1 VADEETQVTEPAGQ
15 RARGPVTI
23 AHIAET
29 AGVSVPTVSKVLNG
43 RSGVSD
49 QTRARVEELIEQYGY
64 RKPPAKG
71 NDTLE
76 LVFAELAGMPAVEI
90 IRGVEQVA
98 RKYRFGV
105 VISESGPGPTAAAGA
120 VDDLIERRPR
130 AVLAV
135 GRLSEAE
142 RDLLKTRGIPFVI
155 LDPAGD
161 LPDDVPFVGATDFRG
176 GQVATRHLLKL
187 GHRRI
192 ALLTEPEHLPCHARL
207 AGFHSALQEAGIPA
221 QPDLVVTA
229 ALTREAGYTAAAGL
243 LARGG
248 TDRPTAVFASSD
260 LQALGVY
267 RAARE
272 AGLRVPEDLSVVG
285 FDDLPVGAWV
295 DPPLTTV
302 HRPLAEMAAAAAEL
316 AVSLGRGEQPAQT
329 GVEMA
334 TTLTVRES
342 TAPPAA
348 GTEA

>member
-1 VADEETQVTEPAGQ
+1 VTELGGQ
-15 RARGPVTI
+15 RGSGPVTI

-49 QTRARVEELIEQYGY
+49 QTRARIEELIEQYGY
-64 RKPPAKG
+64 RKPAPKG
-71 NDTLE
+71 NDILE
-76 LVFAELAGMPAVEI
+76 LVFHELAGMQAVEV
-90 IRGVEQVA
+90 IRSVEQVA
-98 RKYRFGV
+98 RKHRFGV
-105 VISESGPGPTAAAGA
+105 VISEAGPGAAATA
-120 VDDLIERRPR
+120 VDDLVERRPR

-135 GRLSEAE
+135 ARLSESE
-142 RDLLKTRGIPFVI
+142 RDLLRTRGIPFLV
-155 LDPAGD
+155 LDPATD

-176 GQVATRHLLKL
+176 GQLATTHLLKL

-192 ALLTEPEHLPCHARL
+192 ALLTETAQLPCRARQ
-207 AGFHSALQEAGIPA
+207 AGFQSALQTAGIPA
-221 QPDLVVTA
+221 DPELMIDVP
-229 ALTREAGYTAAAGL
+229 LTREDGYAAALGL
-243 LARGG
+243 LALP
-248 TDRPTAVFASSD
+248 DRPTAIFASSD

-316 AVSLGRGEQPAQT
+316 ALSLGRGEEPAQI

-334 TTLTVRES
+334 TTFTVRQS
-342 TAPPAA
+342 TSAPRSA
-348 GTEA
+348 G

>member
-1 VADEETQVTEPAGQ
+1 VTEPEGQ
-15 RARGPVTI
+15 RERGPVTI

-29 AGVSVPTVSKVLNG
+29 AGVSAPTVSKVLNG
-43 RSGVSD
+43 RSGVSE
-49 QTRARVEELIEQYGY
+49 QTRARVEDLIEQYGY
-64 RKPPAKG
+64 RKPPVKS

-76 LVFAELAGMPAVEI
+76 LVFHELAGMQAVEI
-90 IRGVEQVA
+90 IRGAEQVA
-98 RKYRFGV
+98 RKRRFGV
-105 VISESGPGPTAAAGA
+105 VISESGPGPTAGGVA
-120 VDDLIERRPR
+120 DLVERRPR

-135 GRLSEAE
+135 ARLSETE
-142 RDLLKTRGIPFVI
+142 RDLLRTRGIPFLV
-155 LDPAGD
+155 LDPATE

-176 GQVATRHLLKL
+176 GQMATRHLIGL

-192 ALLTEPEHLPCHARL
+192 ALLTESEQLSCRARL
-207 AGFHSALQEAGIPA
+207 AGFHSAMQAAALPVEPR
-221 QPDLVVTA
+221 LVVDA
-229 ALTREAGYTAAAGL
+229 ALTREGGYTATAGL
-243 LARGG
+243 LARP
-248 TDRPTAVFASSD
+248 DRPTAVFASSD

-302 HRPLAEMAAAAAEL
+302 HRPLAEMAAAATEL
-316 AVSLGRGEQPAQT
+316 VLNLGRGEQPPQI

-342 TAPPAA
+342 TAPPDVTA
-348 GTEA
+348 

>member
-1 VADEETQVTEPAGQ
+1 M
-15 RARGPVTI
+15 TI

-29 AGVSVPTVSKVLNG
+29 AGVSAPTVSKVLNG
-43 RSGVSD
+43 RSGVSE

-64 RKPPAKG
+64 RKPPPKG
-71 NDTLE
+71 NDILE
-76 LVFAELAGMPAVEI
+76 LVFHELAGMQAVEI
-90 IRGVEQVA
+90 IRAVEQAA
-98 RKYRFGV
+98 RKHRFGV
-105 VISESGPGPTAAAGA
+105 VISESGPGQSAGL
-120 VDDLIERRPR
+120 VHDLVERRPR

-135 GRLSEAE
+135 ARLSETE
-142 RDLLKTRGIPFVI
+142 RDLLRTRGVPFLI
-155 LDPAGD
+155 LDPVTE

-176 GQVATRHLLKL
+176 GQLAARHLLKL
-187 GHRRI
+187 GHRRVAVI
-192 ALLTEPEHLPCHARL
+192 SAPEHLPCRARL
-207 AGFHSALQEAGIPA
+207 AGFQSAMQAAGLPSEPELAI
-221 QPDLVVTA
+221 DA
-229 ALTREAGYTAAAGL
+229 ALTREGGHAAGAAL
-243 LARGG
+243 LAPGAA
-248 TDRPTAVFASSD
+248 DRPTAVFASSD

-302 HRPLAEMAAAAAEL
+302 HRPLAEMAAAATEL
-316 AVSLGRGEQPAQT
+316 ALNLGRGERPPQI

-348 GTEA
+348 AV

>member
-1 VADEETQVTEPAGQ
+1 
-15 RARGPVTI
+15 VTI

-43 RSGVSD
+43 RPGVSD
-49 QTRARVEELIEQYGY
+49 QTRARVEELIDRYGY

-71 NDTLE
+71 NDILE
-76 LVFAELAGMPAVEI
+76 LVFHELAGMQAVDV

-98 RKYRFGV
+98 RKHRCGV
-105 VISESGPGPTAAAGA
+105 VISESGPRGAA
-120 VDDLIERRPR
+120 VDDMVERRPK

-135 GRLSEAE
+135 AHLSEAE
-142 RDLLKTRGIPFVI
+142 RGRLKARNIPFVV
-155 LDPAGD
+155 LDPAVEQ
-161 LPDDVPFVGATDFRG
+161 PDDVPFVGATDWRG
-176 GQVATRHLLKL
+176 GQAAIRHLLGL

-192 ALLTEPEHLPCHARL
+192 AVICDPDRLAGRARL
-207 AGFHSALQEAGIPA
+207 AGFQFAMQAAGIPA
-221 QPDLVVTA
+221 DPALVVDA
-229 ALTREAGYTAAAGL
+229 PLTREGGYEAALSL
-243 LARGG
+243 LTR
-248 TDRPTAVFASSD
+248 TDRPTAVFASND

-272 AGLRVPEDLSVVG
+272 AGLRIPEDLSVVG

-302 HRPLAEMAAAAAEL
+302 RRPLTEMAAAAAEL
-316 AVSLGRGEQPAQT
+316 ALALGRGEEPGQL

-342 TAPPAA
+342 TAGPRP
-348 GTEA
+348 GSLG

>member
-1 VADEETQVTEPAGQ
+1 MTEPGGQ
-15 RARGPVTI
+15 RERGPVTI

-43 RSGVSD
+43 RSGVSE
-49 QTRARVEELIEQYGY
+49 QTRARVEELIERYGY

-71 NDTLE
+71 NDILE
-76 LVFAELAGMPAVEI
+76 LVFHELAGMQAVEV

-98 RKYRFGV
+98 RKHRFGV
-105 VISESGPGPTAAAGA
+105 VISESGPAAATATA
-120 VDDLIERRPR
+120 VDDLVERRPR

-135 GRLSEAE
+135 ARLSETE
-142 RDLLKTRGIPFVI
+142 RDLLKTRGIPFLV
-155 LDPAGD
+155 LDPVTE
-161 LPDDVPFVGATDFRG
+161 LPDDVPFVGATDWRG
-176 GQVATRHLLKL
+176 GQTAIRHLVKL

-192 ALLTEPEHLPCHARL
+192 AVIGAPDLLPCRARL
-207 AGFHSALQEAGIPA
+207 AGFHSAMQAAGLPVE
-221 QPDLVVTA
+221 PELVVDA
-229 ALTREAGYTAAAGL
+229 PLTREGGHAAALGL
-243 LARGG
+243 LARA
-248 TDRPTAVFASSD
+248 DRPTAIFASSD

-295 DPPLTTV
+295 EPPLTTV

-316 AVSLGRGEQPAQT
+316 ALSLGRGEEPAQT

-342 TAPPAA
+342 TAPPPATTA
-348 GTEA
+348 G